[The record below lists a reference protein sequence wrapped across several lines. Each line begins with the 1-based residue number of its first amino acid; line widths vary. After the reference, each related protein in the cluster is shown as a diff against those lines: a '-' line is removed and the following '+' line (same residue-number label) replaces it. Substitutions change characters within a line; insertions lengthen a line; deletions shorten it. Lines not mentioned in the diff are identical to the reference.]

1 MKFNSMKPIKNS
13 YKYLKIDKK
22 VSTTVKPKKS
32 IKTVKASKSIKIDP
46 VTFEVLNHR
55 LLSITEEM
63 GIQYMRCSG
72 SNVLIT
78 GNDAA
83 SAIMQPDGGLVS
95 VGPYIVTQGNVL
107 PLIVN
112 STQRLIPKNE
122 ICDGDIFICNDPYL
136 GAIHAPDFATVAPIF
151 YKNELVAWIGASGH
165 QLDTGGMDPG
175 GFSVKAVDIHQEG
188 LRMSPVKIVDKGEV
202 REDILSWITNQVR
215 DPLVGL
221 DVKGQIAALNNGR
234 LRVLELIDTWG
245 CDIFKGVMSKSIDYA
260 EQKLSARLLELAD
273 GVWRDVQFI
282 DHDGHKDEIYM
293 IVCTMTKK
301 GKRIKFDFTGT
312 SPNAKG
318 LINSTYS
325 GLQAAVLSSMYINL
339 CWDIPWNKGVRNCI
353 DIVSELGT
361 VNNCEYP
368 MPCAM
373 ATISAVI
380 VTIDVTWR
388 CLSQLLMCS
397 EKYKS
402 QSMAVW
408 SGTSM
413 APIFAGHSQH
423 GFQFAATEMSHFGGG
438 GGARTYGDGVD
449 TAGIVFNTTPNM
461 PNIEDQEAEYPVLYL
476 FRKHLEDSGGPGF
489 YRGGRSA
496 ELAYM
501 VYDAPKGQLE
511 GLFAGTGAEM
521 PNAIGI
527 SGGLPGAAIRIARFT
542 HTGLDQS
549 FKGLKRFPCGFKD
562 IPGNLEILSCKH
574 VRTPMLQGDVWYHS
588 WQAGGGYGDP
598 LSREAPKVVEDFS
611 RGVISRDAAKNIYGV
626 VLTSEQ
632 KLDVQATELLRK
644 SIKNQKVIESTEIDT
659 SLSMFR
665 FQTDKTFEYGNA
677 LKIDGKN
684 NKITCLQCLH
694 VIGKSGENLLAKFK
708 QRLTPLSD
716 AGPVRGQDYEHGRF
730 KLRQILCPSCGSAID
745 TNLAFDGAPPPLI
758 DLIY

>member
-1 MKFNSMKPIKNS
+1 MQSAQNSIKPSKNKS
-13 YKYLKIDKK
+13 K
-22 VSTTVKPKKS
+22 VIIMNKPKTS
-32 IKTVKASKSIKIDP
+32 RKTDKPTKTIKIDP

-83 SAIMQPDGGLVS
+83 SAIMQPDGGLVA

-112 STQRLIPKNE
+112 STQKLIPKDE
-122 ICDGDIFICNDPYL
+122 ISDGDIFICNDPYL

-151 YKNELVAWIGASGH
+151 YKKELVAWIGASGH

-202 REDILSWITNQVR
+202 REDILGWITNQVR

-234 LRVLELIDTWG
+234 LRILELIETWG
-245 CDIFKGVMSKSIDYA
+245 CDTFKGVMRKSIAYA
-260 EQKLSARLLELAD
+260 EEKLSARLLELPD
-273 GVWRDVQFI
+273 GVWRDIQFI
-282 DHDGHKDEIYM
+282 DHDGHNDEIYK

-301 GKRIKFDFTGT
+301 GKKIKFDFTGT

-353 DIVSELGT
+353 DIVSEVGT
-361 VNNCEYP
+361 VNNCAYP

-397 EKYKS
+397 DKYKD

-413 APIFAGHSQH
+413 APIFAGQSQH
-423 GFQFAATEMSHFGGG
+423 GFQLAATKMSHLGGG
-438 GGARTYGDGVD
+438 GGARSYADGVD

-476 FRKHLEDSGGPGF
+476 FRKHLKDSGGPGL

-501 VYDAPKGQLE
+501 VYDAPQGQLE

-542 HTGLDQS
+542 RTGLDQS
-549 FKGLKRFPCGFKD
+549 FQSAKQLPSEFAS

-598 LSREAPKVVEDFS
+598 LTRDPSQVFEDLM
-611 RGVISRDAAKNIYGV
+611 RGVISKKASKDIYGV
-626 VLTSEQ
+626 VISEDE
-632 KLDVQATELLRK
+632 KLNLKATESLRK
-644 SIKNQKVIESTEIDT
+644 TIRKQKMLESQQVDP
-659 SLSMFR
+659 SQSVFR
-665 FQTDKTFEYGNA
+665 FKTNKTFTFGNA
-677 LKIDGKN
+677 LKIDGKSK
-684 NKITCLQCLH
+684 KIICLH
-694 VIGKSGENLLAKFK
+694 CNDAIGKSGENLLVHLR
-708 QRLTPLSD
+708 QRLTPLSS
-716 AGPVRGQDYEHGRF
+716 AGPVRGQDYDHGRF
-730 KLRQILCPSCGSAID
+730 KLRQLLCPSCGSAIE
-745 TNLAFDGAPPPLI
+745 TNLAFEGAPPPLL
-758 DLIY
+758 DLIH